1 MERLIY
7 TQVPG
12 YVPRRTSKNI
22 DHGRILLSHK
32 KEQNNGIYMD
42 ATRGDHMK
50 WSSQKEKDKN
60 HVTSLICRIYNMV
73 QMILSLKQK

>member
-7 TQVPG
+7 IQVPG

-50 WSSQKEKDKN
+50 
-60 HVTSLICRIYNMV
+60 
-73 QMILSLKQK
+73 